1 MQRENCETTQAPEQN
16 RDTRASAVSTVS
28 KSKKRK
34 KKNHTGEATWFN
46 LLQMFVGGVRRQL
59 SKTIFKE
66 GSDGESESRKLLITN
81 KLFYAAGWMRTNA
94 SL

>member
-1 MQRENCETTQAPEQN
+1 MQRENCETKQAPEQKG
-16 RDTRASAVSTVS
+16 DTRASAVSTVS
-28 KSKKRK
+28 KSKE
-34 KKNHTGEATWFN
+34 KKNKKHTGEATWFN

-81 KLFYAAGWMRTNA
+81 ELFYAAGWTRTNA

>member
-1 MQRENCETTQAPEQN
+1 
-16 RDTRASAVSTVS
+16 
-28 KSKKRK
+28 
-34 KKNHTGEATWFN
+34 
-46 LLQMFVGGVRRQL
+46 MFVGGVRRQL